1 MIIYTGHT
9 VHIVPGE
16 RGAWTVV
23 DLQRRGWSFPS
34 KADALDYAKQLAE
47 ANAPCQVVMF
57 DAFGRMETV
66 AHYQLPQ
73 YQVPQANDEG
83 SSSLFE
89 ATVKAL
95 VIGGLV
101 TAGIAVLRDLV
112 DRVEDDL
119 KKESARSKATHK
131 ATHRLRPA

>member
-1 MIIYTGHT
+1 MIYTGHT

-16 RGAWTVV
+16 DGAWTVV
-23 DLQRRGWSFPS
+23 NLQRRGTTFPS
-34 KADALDYAKQLAE
+34 RAAALDYAKRLAA

-57 DAFGRMETV
+57 DAFGGTQTV
-66 AHYQLPQ
+66 ARYQLPQ
-73 YQVPQANDEG
+73 YQIPQPNDQDG
-83 SSSLFE
+83 SSLFD

-101 TAGIAVLRDLV
+101 TAGIAVLGDLV

-119 KKESARSKATHK
+119 KKELARSKATHK
-131 ATHRLRPA
+131 ARHRLRQA